1 MSKKLLFSVTKKDLI
16 RQTFRCGGK
25 GGQNVNKVE
34 TGVRFI
40 HEPSGARAESC
51 TARHQHQNEVL
62 AFERLARTAEM
73 QRWLKHQAAKHLGNP
88 VPKTQ
93 AELIAE
99 VNAAVDQMMAPQNIL
114 IEEINDQG

>member
-34 TGVRFI
+34 SGVRFI
-40 HEPSGARAESC
+40 HEPSGARGESC

-62 AFERLARTAEM
+62 AFERLTQTAEM
-73 QRWLKHQAAKHLGNP
+73 QRWLKLEAARRLGNP
-88 VPKTQ
+88 VPKTKE
-93 AELIAE
+93 ELEAE
-99 VNAAVDQMMAPQNIL
+99 VNAVVDEMMKPENL
-114 IEEINDQG
+114 KIEEF

>member
-34 TGVRFI
+34 SGVRFI
-40 HEPSGARAESC
+40 HEPSGARGESC
-51 TARHQHQNEVL
+51 TSRHQHQNEVL
-62 AFERLARTAEM
+62 AFERLTQTAEM
-73 QRWLKHQAAKHLGNP
+73 QRWLKLEAARRLGNP

-99 VNAAVDQMMAPQNIL
+99 VNATVDEMMSPQNLL
-114 IEEINDQG
+114 IEEF